1 MCYHINMIKH
11 SVRYFLNQKV
21 RAVWD
26 NENNQW
32 WYSAVDVISVITDSN
47 NPRIY
52 WNALKR
58 RHPEL
63 NTNCR
68 QLKLYADDGK
78 QYLSDVIDEDGIRK
92 LRFAIRTSKNPAFE
106 SWING
111 SLDPIDEQSKK
122 KAYELYKT
130 DLIGDEEIGKTI
142 SLQKIHA
149 YLFEG
154 LYDFAGKIRT
164 KTISKGGFLF
174 ANGDYLSQTLSQID
188 KMPQSSFD
196 EIVEK
201 YVEMNVAHPFMEGNG
216 RATRIW
222 LDLIFI
228 KELKQ
233 CIDWSKIDKKDYF
246 EAMMQSPSSD
256 KKIKSVLKE
265 ALTDDINNREL
276 FMKGIDT
283 SYYYE
288 EVE

>member
-1 MCYHINMIKH
+1 MIKH
-11 SVRYFLNQKV
+11 SIRYFLNKKV
-21 RAVWD
+21 RAIWD
-26 NENNQW
+26 GENSKW
-32 WYSAVDVISVITDSN
+32 WYSAVDIVFVITDSN

-58 RHPEL
+58 RHPEI
-63 NTNCR
+63 NAFCR
-68 QLKLYADDGK
+68 QLKIYADDNK
-78 QYLSDVIDEDGIRK
+78 QYLSDVIDENGIRK
-92 LRFAIRTSKNPAFE
+92 LRFIIRSSINPEFE
-106 SWING
+106 GWING
-111 SLDPIDEQSKK
+111 SLDPIDEQSKR
-122 KAYELYKT
+122 KAYQLYKT
-130 DLIGDEEIGKTI
+130 NLINEDEVGKTI
-142 SLQKIHA
+142 SLKKIHA

-164 KTISKGGFLF
+164 KTISKGGFVF
-174 ANGDYLSQTLSQID
+174 ANGDFLPETLKQID
-188 KMPQSSFD
+188 KMPQSTFN

-201 YVEMNVAHPFMEGNG
+201 YIEMNIAHPFMEGNG

-246 EAMMQSPSSD
+246 DAMKDSPVSD
-256 KKIKSVLKE
+256 IKIKALLKA
-265 ALTDDINNREL
+265 ALSDEIDNREL

-288 EVE
+288 EIE

>member
-1 MCYHINMIKH
+1 MVKH
-11 SVRYFLNQKV
+11 SIRYFLNKKV
-21 RAVWD
+21 RAIWD
-26 NENNQW
+26 EGNSKW
-32 WYSAVDVISVITDSN
+32 WYSAVDIVSVVTDSN

-58 RHPEL
+58 RHPEM
-63 NTNCR
+63 NAFCR
-68 QLKLYADDGK
+68 QLKIYADDNK
-78 QYLSDVIDEDGIRK
+78 QYLSDAIDENGIRK
-92 LRFAIRTSKNPAFE
+92 LRFIIRSSINPKFE

-111 SLDPIDEQSKK
+111 SLDPLDEQSKR
-122 KAYELYKT
+122 KAYQLYKT
-130 DLIGDEEIGKTI
+130 NLINEDEVGKTI

-164 KTISKGGFLF
+164 KTISKGGFVF
-174 ANGDYLSQTLSQID
+174 ANGDFLPQTLLQID
-188 KMPQSSFD
+188 KMPQSTFN

-201 YVEMNVAHPFMEGNG
+201 YIEMNIAHPFMEGNG

-233 CIDWSKIDKKDYF
+233 CIDWAKIDKNDYF
-246 EAMMQSPSSD
+246 DAMKDSPVSD
-256 KKIKSVLKE
+256 IKIKALLKA
-265 ALTDDINNREL
+265 ALSDEIDNREL
-276 FMKGIDT
+276 FMKGIDA

-288 EVE
+288 ETE

>member
-1 MCYHINMIKH
+1 MIKH
-11 SVRYFLNQKV
+11 SIRYFLNKKV
-21 RAVWD
+21 RAIWD
-26 NENNQW
+26 EENSKW
-32 WYSAVDVISVITDSN
+32 WYSAVDIVSVVTDSN

-58 RHPEL
+58 RHPEM
-63 NTNCR
+63 NAFCR
-68 QLKLYADDGK
+68 QLKIYADDNK
-78 QYLSDVIDEDGIRK
+78 QYLSDAIDENGIRK
-92 LRFAIRTSKNPAFE
+92 LRFIVRSSINPEFE

-111 SLDPIDEQSKK
+111 SLDPLDEQSKR
-122 KAYELYKT
+122 KAYQLYKT
-130 DLIGDEEIGKTI
+130 NLINEDEVGKTI

-164 KTISKGGFLF
+164 KTISKGGFVF
-174 ANGDYLSQTLSQID
+174 ANGDFLPLTLLQID
-188 KMPQSSFD
+188 KMPQSTFN

-201 YVEMNVAHPFMEGNG
+201 YIEMNIAHPFMEGNG

-222 LDLIFI
+222 LDLILI

-233 CIDWSKIDKKDYF
+233 CVDWSKIDKKDYF
-246 EAMMQSPSSD
+246 DAMKDSPVSD
-256 KKIKSVLKE
+256 IKIKALLKA
-265 ALTDDINNREL
+265 ALSDEIDSKEL

-288 EVE
+288 EIE

>member
-1 MCYHINMIKH
+1 MNK
-11 SVRYFLNQKV
+11 KV
-21 RAVWD
+21 RAIWD
-26 NENNQW
+26 EGNSKW
-32 WYSAVDVISVITDSN
+32 WYSAVDIVSIITDSN

-58 RHPEL
+58 RHPEM
-63 NTNCR
+63 NAFCR
-68 QLKLYADDGK
+68 QLKMYADDNK
-78 QYLSDVIDEDGIRK
+78 QYLSDAIDENGIRK
-92 LRFAIRTSKNPAFE
+92 LRFIIRSSINPEFE

-111 SLDPIDEQSKK
+111 GLDPLDEQSKR
-122 KAYELYKT
+122 KAYQLYKT
-130 DLIGDEEIGKTI
+130 NLINEDEVGKTI
-142 SLQKIHA
+142 SLKKIHA

-164 KTISKGGFLF
+164 KTISKGGFIF
-174 ANGDYLSQTLSQID
+174 ANGDFLPETLKQID
-188 KMPQSSFD
+188 KMPQSTFN

-201 YVEMNVAHPFMEGNG
+201 YIEMNIAHPFMEGNG

-233 CIDWSKIDKKDYF
+233 CIDWSKIDKNDYF
-246 EAMMQSPSSD
+246 DAMKDSPVSD
-256 KKIKSVLKE
+256 IKIKTLLKA
-265 ALTDDINNREL
+265 ALSDEIDNREL

-288 EVE
+288 EIE

>member
-1 MCYHINMIKH
+1 MVKH
-11 SVRYFLNQKV
+11 SIRYFLDKKV
-21 RAVWD
+21 RAIWD
-26 NENNQW
+26 EENSKW
-32 WYSAVDVISVITDSN
+32 WYSAVDIVSVVTDSN

-58 RHPEL
+58 RHPEM
-63 NTNCR
+63 NAFCR
-68 QLKLYADDGK
+68 QLKIYADDNK
-78 QYLSDVIDEDGIRK
+78 QYLSDAIDENGIRK
-92 LRFAIRTSKNPAFE
+92 LRFIIRSSINTEFE

-111 SLDPIDEQSKK
+111 SLDPLDEQSKR
-122 KAYELYKT
+122 KAYQLYKT
-130 DLIGDEEIGKTI
+130 NLINEDEVGKTI

-164 KTISKGGFLF
+164 KTISKGGFVF
-174 ANGDYLSQTLSQID
+174 ANGDFLPQTLIQID
-188 KMPQSSFD
+188 KMPQSTFN

-201 YVEMNVAHPFMEGNG
+201 YIEMNIAHPFMEGNG

-233 CIDWSKIDKKDYF
+233 CIDWAKIDKNDYF
-246 EAMMQSPSSD
+246 DAMKDSPVSNT
-256 KKIKSVLKE
+256 KIKALLKA
-265 ALTDDINNREL
+265 ALSDEIDNREL

-288 EVE
+288 ETE

>member
-1 MCYHINMIKH
+1 MNK
-11 SVRYFLNQKV
+11 KV
-21 RAVWD
+21 RAIWD
-26 NENNQW
+26 EENSKW
-32 WYSAVDVISVITDSN
+32 WYSAVDIVSVVTDSN

-58 RHPEL
+58 RHPEM
-63 NTNCR
+63 NAFCR
-68 QLKLYADDGK
+68 QLKIYANDNK
-78 QYLSDVIDEDGIRK
+78 QYLSDAIDENGIRK
-92 LRFAIRTSKNPAFE
+92 LRFIVRSSINPEFE

-111 SLDPIDEQSKK
+111 SLDPLDEQSKR
-122 KAYELYKT
+122 KAYQLYKT
-130 DLIGDEEIGKTI
+130 NLINEDEVGKTI

-164 KTISKGGFLF
+164 KTISKGGFVF
-174 ANGDYLSQTLSQID
+174 ANGDFLPLTLLQID
-188 KMPQSSFD
+188 KMPQSTFN

-201 YVEMNVAHPFMEGNG
+201 YIEMNIAHPFMEGNG

-222 LDLIFI
+222 LDLILI

-233 CIDWSKIDKKDYF
+233 CVDWSKIDKKDYF
-246 EAMMQSPSSD
+246 DAMKDSPVSD
-256 KKIKSVLKE
+256 IKIKALLKA
-265 ALTDDINNREL
+265 ALSDEIDSKEL

-288 EVE
+288 EIE

>member
-1 MCYHINMIKH
+1 MNK
-11 SVRYFLNQKV
+11 KV
-21 RAVWD
+21 RAIWD
-26 NENNQW
+26 EENSKW
-32 WYSAVDVISVITDSN
+32 WYSAVDIVSIITDSN

-58 RHPEL
+58 RHPEM
-63 NTNCR
+63 NAFCR
-68 QLKLYADDGK
+68 QLKMYADDNK
-78 QYLSDVIDEDGIRK
+78 QYLSDAIDENGIRK
-92 LRFAIRTSKNPAFE
+92 LRFIIRSSINPEFE

-111 SLDPIDEQSKK
+111 SLDPLDEQSKR
-122 KAYELYKT
+122 KAYQLYKT
-130 DLIGDEEIGKTI
+130 NLINEDEVGKTI

-164 KTISKGGFLF
+164 KTISKGGFVF
-174 ANGDYLSQTLSQID
+174 ANGDFLPETLLQID
-188 KMPQSSFD
+188 KMPQSTFN

-201 YVEMNVAHPFMEGNG
+201 YIEMNVAHPFMEGNG

-222 LDLIFI
+222 LDLILI

-233 CIDWSKIDKKDYF
+233 CVDWSKIDKKDYF
-246 EAMMQSPSSD
+246 DAMKDSPVSD
-256 KKIKSVLKE
+256 IKIKALLKA
-265 ALTDDINNREL
+265 ALSDEIDSKEL

-288 EVE
+288 EIE

>member
-1 MCYHINMIKH
+1 MVKH
-11 SVRYFLNQKV
+11 SIRYFLDKKV
-21 RAVWD
+21 RAIWD
-26 NENNQW
+26 EENSKW
-32 WYSAVDVISVITDSN
+32 WYSAVDIVSVVTDSN

-58 RHPEL
+58 RHPEM
-63 NTNCR
+63 NTFCR
-68 QLKLYADDGK
+68 QLKIYADDNK
-78 QYLSDVIDEDGIRK
+78 QYLSDAINENGIYK
-92 LRFAIRTSKNPAFE
+92 LRFIIRSSINPEFE
-106 SWING
+106 NWING
-111 SLDPIDEQSKK
+111 SLDPLDEQSKR
-122 KAYELYKT
+122 KAYQLYKT
-130 DLIGDEEIGKTI
+130 NLINEDEVGKTI

-164 KTISKGGFLF
+164 KTISKGGFVF
-174 ANGDYLSQTLSQID
+174 ANGDFLPQTLIQID
-188 KMPQSSFD
+188 KMPQSTFN

-201 YVEMNVAHPFMEGNG
+201 YIEMNIAHPFMEGNG

-233 CIDWSKIDKKDYF
+233 CIDWAKIDKNDYF
-246 EAMMQSPSSD
+246 DAMKDSPVSD
-256 KKIKSVLKE
+256 TKIKALLKA
-265 ALTDDINNREL
+265 ALSDEIDNREL

-288 EVE
+288 ETE

>member
-1 MCYHINMIKH
+1 MIKH
-11 SVRYFLNQKV
+11 SIRYFLNKKV
-21 RAVWD
+21 RAIWD
-26 NENNQW
+26 EGNSKW
-32 WYSAVDVISVITDSN
+32 WYSAVDIVSIITDSN

-58 RHPEL
+58 RHPEM
-63 NTNCR
+63 NAFCR
-68 QLKLYADDGK
+68 QLKMYADDNK
-78 QYLSDVIDEDGIRK
+78 QYLSDAIDENGIRK
-92 LRFAIRTSKNPAFE
+92 LRFIIRSSINPEFE

-111 SLDPIDEQSKK
+111 SLDPLDEQSKR
-122 KAYELYKT
+122 KAYQLYKT
-130 DLIGDEEIGKTI
+130 NLINEDEVGKTI

-164 KTISKGGFLF
+164 KTISKGGFVF
-174 ANGDYLSQTLSQID
+174 ANGDFLPLTLLQID
-188 KMPQSSFD
+188 KMPQSAFN

-201 YVEMNVAHPFMEGNG
+201 YIEMNIAHPFMEGNG

-222 LDLIFI
+222 LDLILI

-233 CIDWSKIDKKDYF
+233 CVDWSKIDKKDYF
-246 EAMMQSPSSD
+246 DAMKDSPVSD
-256 KKIKSVLKE
+256 IKIKALLKA
-265 ALTDDINNREL
+265 ALSDEIDSKEL

-288 EVE
+288 EIE

>member
-1 MCYHINMIKH
+1 MVKH
-11 SVRYFLNQKV
+11 SIRYFLNKKV
-21 RAVWD
+21 RAIWD
-26 NENNQW
+26 EDNSKW
-32 WYSAVDVISVITDSN
+32 WYSAVDIISVITDSN

-58 RHPEL
+58 RHPEM
-63 NTNCR
+63 NAFCR
-68 QLKLYADDGK
+68 QLKIYANDNK
-78 QYLSDVIDEDGIRK
+78 QYLSDAIDENGIRK
-92 LRFAIRTSKNPAFE
+92 LRFIIRSSINPEFE

-111 SLDPIDEQSKK
+111 GLDPLDEQSKR
-122 KAYELYKT
+122 KAYQLYKT
-130 DLIGDEEIGKTI
+130 NLINEDEVGKTI

-164 KTISKGGFLF
+164 KTISKGGFVF
-174 ANGDYLSQTLSQID
+174 ANGDFLPQTLIQID
-188 KMPQSSFD
+188 KMPQSTFT

-201 YVEMNVAHPFMEGNG
+201 YIEMNIAHPFMEGNG

-233 CIDWSKIDKKDYF
+233 CIDWAKIDKNDYF
-246 EAMMQSPSSD
+246 DAMKGSPVSD
-256 KKIKSVLKE
+256 IKIKALLKA
-265 ALTDDINNREL
+265 ALSDEIDNREL

-288 EVE
+288 EIE

>member
-1 MCYHINMIKH
+1 MIKH
-11 SVRYFLNQKV
+11 SIRYFLNKKV
-21 RAVWD
+21 RAIWD
-26 NENNQW
+26 EENSKW
-32 WYSAVDVISVITDSN
+32 WYSAVDIVSVVTDSN

-58 RHPEL
+58 RHPEM
-63 NTNCR
+63 NAFCR
-68 QLKLYADDGK
+68 QLKIYANDNK
-78 QYLSDVIDEDGIRK
+78 QYLSDAIDENGIRK
-92 LRFAIRTSKNPAFE
+92 LRFIVRSSINPEFE

-111 SLDPIDEQSKK
+111 SLDPLDEQSKR
-122 KAYELYKT
+122 KAYQLYKT
-130 DLIGDEEIGKTI
+130 NLINEDEVGKTI

-164 KTISKGGFLF
+164 KTISKGGFVF
-174 ANGDYLSQTLSQID
+174 ANGDFLPLTLLQID
-188 KMPQSSFD
+188 KMPQSTFN

-201 YVEMNVAHPFMEGNG
+201 YIEMNIAHPFMEGNG

-222 LDLIFI
+222 LDLILI

-233 CIDWSKIDKKDYF
+233 CVDWSKIDKKDYF
-246 EAMMQSPSSD
+246 DAMKDSPVSD
-256 KKIKSVLKE
+256 IKIKALLKA
-265 ALTDDINNREL
+265 ALSDEIDSKEL

-288 EVE
+288 EIE